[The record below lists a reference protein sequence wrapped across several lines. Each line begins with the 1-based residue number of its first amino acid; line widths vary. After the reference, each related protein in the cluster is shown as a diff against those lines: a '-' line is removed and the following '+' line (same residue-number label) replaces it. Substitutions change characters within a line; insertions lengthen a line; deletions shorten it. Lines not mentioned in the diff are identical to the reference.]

1 MKTKLSIFA
10 GLVLAGVLGLAVPPA
25 NAWWGNSYYDD
36 YYYRPWGGGPW
47 YGGYPGYGWGGYP
60 GYGWGGYPGYGG
72 WGGYPG
78 YGGWGGGYG
87 QGPSTIVVN
96 PTPDNSRQQAPPA
109 PRLPE

>member
-1 MKTKLSIFA
+1 MNAMTKLEA
-10 GLVLAGVLGLAVPPA
+10 VVLVACINCAVPTNA
-25 NAWWGNSYYDD
+25 TAWWDDDD
-36 YYYRPWGGGPW
+36 YDRWYDGPW
-47 YGGYPGYGWGGYP
+47 Y
-60 GYGWGGYPGYGG
+60 GGYPGYGG

-96 PTPDNSRQQAPPA
+96 PTPDNSRQQAAPA